1 MRFSWS
7 SFFGLILFVV
17 YTSILSSCDISNN
30 SVDDEDDIR
39 QDSLI
44 KNSRKH
50 HFIRLSNDGEIRW
63 MVAYDVENKIDV
75 GYPFDIIIKD
85 STHIQ
90 IMYPFQG
97 SNISLAEFEIRE
109 DTILFQNS
117 SNYKLKDYD
126 NYYYRFGNFN
136 SRYGL
141 IMNNYGKVTID
152 GFQSTETYYISLF
165 LFKFLVKNSQV
176 ENQRLYWLN
185 PANLSKNRYRT
196 FYIWSYIGGN
206 TPRFLINETTYD
218 VLFDSVYNS
227 LTLNPIFKTYKI
239 GYFDNDSTIN
249 YLYDVP
255 KDRENI
261 KYITANDR
269 FGLYKD
275 ANNYYLTDNYEPI
288 TNLGND
294 YLSASSKQVLFSDK
308 IVDLEKGN
316 ISSLSK
322 SMEVSFWKNS
332 LISNNEQSWLL
343 RIFTPNTLAI
353 DLIDNKTG
361 FVKKSEEYSNP
372 VVFRKKTN
380 WASDILKFEMN
391 GYTYVYID

>member
-1 MRFSWS
+1 
-7 SFFGLILFVV
+7 
-17 YTSILSSCDISNN
+17 
-30 SVDDEDDIR
+30 
-39 QDSLI
+39 
-44 KNSRKH
+44 
-50 HFIRLSNDGEIRW
+50 
-63 MVAYDVENKIDV
+63 
-75 GYPFDIIIKD
+75 
-85 STHIQ
+85 
-90 IMYPFQG
+90 
-97 SNISLAEFEIRE
+97 
-109 DTILFQNS
+109 
-117 SNYKLKDYD
+117 
-126 NYYYRFGNFN
+126 
-136 SRYGL
+136 
-141 IMNNYGKVTID
+141 MNNYGKVTID

-308 IVDLEKGN
+308 IVDLETGN